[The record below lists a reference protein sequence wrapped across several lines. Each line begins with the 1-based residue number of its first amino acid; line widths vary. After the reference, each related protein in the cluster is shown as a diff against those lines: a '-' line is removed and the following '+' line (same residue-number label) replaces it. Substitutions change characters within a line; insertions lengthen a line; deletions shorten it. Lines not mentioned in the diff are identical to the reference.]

1 MPRSGVFSFNPRSS
15 SLGVVHLNQHRH
27 AQAMCERLE
36 LAELRII
43 EAGDDEKDAIGA
55 ERACLVHLVGIDD
68 EVLAQRW

>member
-1 MPRSGVFSFNPRSS
+1 M
-15 SLGVVHLNQHRH
+15 HLNQHRH